1 MEKHIEQYS
10 LKRLAEV
17 SSIYSPTGFTR
28 LLREDIGNKTII
40 CCPDTYI
47 PGKMSVEPA
56 DVNNIIKKYA
66 IVSTDVIEEYYLL
79 GILNT
84 AVSWIIMTGGKL
96 ETRSSITISRL
107 GNVKVRI
114 LPQTEQIS
122 IAYLFLLIRSL
133 KKQTKQERQDTY
145 LDFWISTYDELLNS
159 ISLELLLPQVFKQH
173 EIELLTP
180 WVILFSQY
188 LTEYKNSSLA
198 EMHLFL
204 KKKLIEPQN
213 SVINNMKKLRVVMRS
228 VTEQINKKK

>member
-28 LLREDIGNKTII
+28 LLREDIDNKTII

-56 DVNNIIKKYA
+56 DVNDVIKKYA
-66 IVSTDVIEEYYLL
+66 IVSTDVIEKYYLL

-96 ETRSSITISRL
+96 ETRSSITLSRL

-122 IAYLFLLIRSL
+122 VAYLFLLIRSL
-133 KKQTKQERQDTY
+133 KKQTKQKGQDSY
-145 LDFWISTYDELLNS
+145 LEFWISTYDELLNS
-159 ISLELLLPQVFKQH
+159 IALELISPQIFRQH
-173 EIELLTP
+173 EIDLLNP
-180 WVILFSQY
+180 WNTLLSECIK
-188 LTEYKNSSLA
+188 EYSNLSLA
-198 EMHLFL
+198 EMHLII
-204 KKKLIEPQN
+204 KKELIEPQN
-213 SVINNMKKLRVVMRS
+213 SVIGNMKKLRVIMRTI
-228 VTEQINKKK
+228 TEQMNKK